1 MVQFRV
7 ISWIAFANQS
17 MNHETTRRIDEITD
31 VKGSSN
37 QKMWTFKRI
46 LPVSVILLTIGYL
59 LLSAGESKT
68 ISQSKYQPVAKYD
81 PKRNAAQDIDDAI
94 KEAQRAHKRI
104 LLEVGGDWC
113 SWCHTLDNFF
123 EAHPDLVQLRDQH
136 FVTVKINF
144 SQENEN
150 KEVLS
155 RYGPIESYPHL
166 LVLDEDG
173 KLLLSKDTGALESG
187 KSYNLEKLTAFLKE
201 WAR

>member
-1 MVQFRV
+1 
-7 ISWIAFANQS
+7 
-17 MNHETTRRIDEITD
+17 
-31 VKGSSN
+31 
-37 QKMWTFKRI
+37 MWTFKRI

-59 LLSAGESKT
+59 LLPAGESRT
-68 ISQSKYQPVAKYD
+68 ISQSKHQTVSKYD
-81 PKRNAAQDIDDAI
+81 PKRNASQDIDDAI

-123 EAHPDLVQLRDQH
+123 EAHPDLVQLRDQN

-155 RYGPIESYPHL
+155 RYGPIESCPHL
-166 LVLDEDG
+166 LVLDEAG

-201 WAR
+201 WGPAPGARQ

>member
-1 MVQFRV
+1 MC
-7 ISWIAFANQS
+7 A
-17 MNHETTRRIDEITD
+17 
-31 VKGSSN
+31 
-37 QKMWTFKRI
+37 FKRL
-46 LPVSVILLTIGYL
+46 LPTVLTLLTIGL
-59 LLSAGESKT
+59 LLPASKGRT

-123 EAHPDLVQLRDQH
+123 EAHPDLVQLRDQN

-144 SQENEN
+144 SEENEN

-155 RYGPIESYPHL
+155 RYGSIESYPQL
-166 LVLDEDG
+166 LVLDADG
-173 KLLLSKDTGALESG
+173 KLLLSKETGALESG
-187 KSYNLEKLTAFLKE
+187 KSYNLEKLAAFLKE
-201 WAR
+201 WAAPHDNR

>member
-1 MVQFRV
+1 
-7 ISWIAFANQS
+7 
-17 MNHETTRRIDEITD
+17 
-31 VKGSSN
+31 
-37 QKMWTFKRI
+37 MWAFKRT
-46 LPVSVILLTIGYL
+46 LPTVLTLLTIGYL
-59 LLSAGESKT
+59 LLPAGEGQT
-68 ISQSKYQPVAKYD
+68 VGQSKYQPVAKYD

-123 EAHPDLVQLRDQH
+123 EAHPELVQLRDRN

-144 SQENEN
+144 SEDNEN
-150 KEVLS
+150 KEALS

-166 LVLDEDG
+166 LVLDADG
-173 KLLLSKDTGALESG
+173 KLLLSKETGALESG